1 MSTRENFKTIPFDI
15 EEKTLIIIPTYN
27 ERDNIEILLRQITE
41 TVPRAHIVVVDD
53 FSPDGTGQVV
63 KDFAAN
69 SSPNAFLIEREGPR
83 GLGHAYRAGL
93 RYGLENKYEILI
105 TMDADMSHNPVH
117 LPAIL
122 TAIKNHDLVVG
133 SRYIR
138 DGGTIN
144 WPIRRILLSWLANK
158 FARFLLGLKGGDL
171 TSGYRAY
178 RRSILE
184 AIDLNRV
191 KSNGYSYLVE
201 MIFQAHRNNARVTE
215 VPIIFFDRT
224 LGKSKISKR
233 EVYRGVLT
241 LLRLRFSR
249 KNANTKE

>member
-1 MSTRENFKTIPFDI
+1 
-15 EEKTLIIIPTYN
+15 
-27 ERDNIEILLRQITE
+27 
-41 TVPRAHIVVVDD
+41 VVVDD
-53 FSPDGTGQVV
+53 RSPDGTGQVV
-63 KDFAAN
+63 TDFSKN
-69 SSPNAFLIEREGPR
+69 ISPNVFLIEREGER

-93 RYGLENKYEILI
+93 RYGLDNKYDILI

-117 LPAIL
+117 LPSILSAIQD
-122 TAIKNHDLVVG
+122 HDLVVG

-144 WPIRRILLSWLANK
+144 WSIRRILLSWLANK
-158 FARFLLGLKGGDL
+158 FARFLLRLKGGDL
-171 TSGYRAY
+171 TSGFRAY
-178 RRSILE
+178 RRTILE
-184 AIDLNRV
+184 TIHLEQV

-201 MIFQAHRNNARVTE
+201 MIFWAHRNNARVTE

-233 EVYRGVLT
+233 EVYRGVFT

-249 KNANTKE
+249 KHAVIKK